1 MKVRSRLVMAA
12 ASAVLASFAPGV
24 AAAHAAT
31 TKPGL
36 SWHFTDATVS
46 AGAKATLTWKVT
58 HPAKNGHVLL
68 QRAYGADHH
77 YKTVTTLASTSG
89 KVTRAGTATITAP
102 GQGAHEFRVVVTSAV
117 GKVEAVL
124 HHGLWSYADVSWSAL
139 MDDGSTHAAQVG
151 GHTFRYA
158 ESFQD
163 SAVGFSGTSCR
174 ATTIA
179 GAIADS
185 GSGTADITVKE
196 NNVVRGAITIP
207 GPGSVHTRTFPIAA
221 GELEIDMHADNEA
234 LVNGVFSC
242 YTPDGIP
249 TA

>member
-1 MKVRSRLVMAA
+1 MKVRSRLAVAA
-12 ASAVLASFAPGV
+12 TSALLASITPAV
-24 AAAHAAT
+24 AAAHAA

-46 AGAKATLTWKVT
+46 AAAKTTLTWKVT

-68 QRAYGADHH
+68 QRAYGAHHH

-102 GQGAHEFRVVVTSAV
+102 GQGAHEFRVVVTSAA

-124 HHGLWSYADVSWSAL
+124 HHGLWSYADVSWSTL
-139 MDDGSTHAAQVG
+139 MHDGSTHTAQVG
-151 GHTFRYA
+151 GRPFRYA

-163 SAVGFSGTSCR
+163 SGVGFSATSCR

-196 NNVVRGAITIP
+196 SNVVRGTINIAAR
-207 GPGSVHTRTFPIAA
+207 GSVHKRTFPIAA

-242 YTPDGIP
+242 YTPDGFP
-249 TA
+249 TK